1 MIGTLD
7 QTRGARHTIA
17 AGLSWT
23 GAGLLLGLSFVAT
36 PAKFLAGNVPL
47 EHLLAVGRV
56 TFRASLAVEG
66 VTLLLLLL
74 ISPGRLRWLA
84 GTIAAVLAAQHLLLM
99 PALDAR
105 TLAVMAGE
113 VVPPSPLHALW
124 IAADFLRI
132 GAYAALGAL
141 ALRSFPIRLPS

>member
-1 MIGTLD
+1 MIEPLD
-7 QTRGARHTIA
+7 QPRGTRPSGVAALSWA
-17 AGLSWT
+17 AG
-23 GAGLLLGLSFVAT
+23 GLLLGLSFVAT

-66 VTLLLLLL
+66 AMLLLLLL
-74 ISPGRLRWLA
+74 VSPGRLRWA
-84 GTIAAVLAAQHLLLM
+84 AAAIAAVLTAQHLLLM

-113 VVPPSPLHALW
+113 LVPP
-124 IAADFLRI
+124 
-132 GAYAALGAL
+132 
-141 ALRSFPIRLPS
+141 